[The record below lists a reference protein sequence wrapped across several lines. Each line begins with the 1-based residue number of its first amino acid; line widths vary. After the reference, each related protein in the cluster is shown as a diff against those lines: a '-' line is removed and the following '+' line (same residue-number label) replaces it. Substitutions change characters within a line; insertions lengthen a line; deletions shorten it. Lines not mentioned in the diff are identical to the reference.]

1 MSKFETIQIGD
12 KAEISHVITEMDVD
26 KFVELTGDDNRLHID
41 SEFAGNTQ
49 FKKRVVHGMLGASFI
64 STIIGTKL
72 PGDGSLWF
80 SQNLEFLLPV
90 RIGDEI
96 TVIAEVISK
105 NSKDQI
111 VELQTDIFNQNKQKV
126 TSGKAKVKVVKPLA
140 KETNAAPVINKK
152 ALIIGASGGIGSAVA
167 LMLAENGFD
176 VALHYNSSE
185 EKINKLQKII
195 SEKEVD
201 LIVVKADISDES
213 SVIEMFNTLGRKFPG
228 LSSII
233 YCPTPPTPSINIKN
247 LGWTDFQKHL
257 DVNVKGLLNVVQ
269 NILPSFEQQQYG
281 RIVCI
286 TSQYTEGT
294 PPSELSYYVS
304 AKYALNGFV
313 KSLAVE
319 LATKGITVNLVSPG
333 MTDTE
338 LIADVP
344 EKARLLVAAKAPLRR
359 LAIPEDIANAVLFLV
374 SEKSSY
380 ITGETLRVNGGQV
393 MF

>member
-1 MSKFETIQIGD
+1 MSKFENIRVGD
-12 KAEISHVITEMDVD
+12 KAEISHVITENDVD
-26 KFVELTGDDNRLHID
+26 KFVDLTGDDNRLHVD
-41 SEFAGNTQ
+41 SGFAEKTH

-96 TVIAEVISK
+96 TVVAEVISK
-105 NSKDQI
+105 NQKEQI

-126 TSGKAKVKVVKPLA
+126 TTGKAKVKVIEPENIEIASEVK
-140 KETNAAPVINKK
+140 TSKK
-152 ALIIGASGGIGSAVA
+152 ALVIGASGGIGSAVA
-167 LMLAENGFD
+167 LSLAENGFD
-176 VALHYNSSE
+176 VALHYHSSE
-185 EKINKLQKII
+185 RKINSLQKRIQ
-195 SEKEVD
+195 EKGASVFA
-201 LIVVKADISDES
+201 IKADITNETD
-213 SVIEMFNTLGRKFPG
+213 VKEMMQAVSRKFNEV
-228 LSSII
+228 SAIV
-233 YCPTPPTPSINIKN
+233 YCPTPPTPAINIKN
-247 LGWTDFQKHL
+247 LEWKEFEKHL
-257 DVNVKGLLNVVQ
+257 EVNVKGLLNVVK
-269 NILPSFEQQQYG
+269 NVLPVMELQKYG

-294 PPSELSYYVS
+294 PPAELAHYVS

-319 LATKGITVNLVSPG
+319 LASKGITVNLVSPG

-344 EKARLLVAAKAPLRR
+344 EKTRLLVAAKSPVRR
-359 LAIPEDIANAVLFLV
+359 LASPADVANAVLFLV

-380 ITGETLRVNGGQV
+380 INGETIRVNGGQL
-393 MF
+393 ML

>member
-1 MSKFETIQIGD
+1 MSKFETIQVGD
-12 KAEISHVITEMDVD
+12 KAEISHIITEKDVD

-41 SEFAGNTQ
+41 SEFAGTTQ

-80 SQNLEFLLPV
+80 SQSLEFILPV

-105 NSKDQI
+105 NAKEQI

-126 TSGKAKVKVVKPLA
+126 TTGKAKVKVVEPEI
-140 KETNAAPVINKK
+140 KETNVASAINKK

-167 LMLAENGFD
+167 LMLAENGYD
-176 VALHYNSSE
+176 VALHCNSSE
-185 EKINKLQKII
+185 GKINSLQKKI
-195 SEKEVD
+195 SETGVKT
-201 LIVVKADISDES
+201 ITVKADISDET
-213 SVIEMFNTLGRKFPG
+213 SVKEMFNTLERKFSG
-228 LSSII
+228 LTSII
-233 YCPTPPTPSINIKN
+233 YCPTPPTPSVNIKN
-247 LGWTDFQKHL
+247 INWSDFQKHF
-257 DVNVKGLLNVVQ
+257 DVNVKGLLNVVK
-269 NILPSFEQQQYG
+269 NILPYFEPQKYG

-319 LATKGITVNLVSPG
+319 LATKGITANLVSPG

-344 EKARLLVAAKAPLRR
+344 EKSRLLVAAKAPLRR
-359 LAIPEDIANAVLFLV
+359 LASPEDVANAVLFLV

-380 ITGETLRVNGGQV
+380 ITGETIRVNGGQV
-393 MF
+393 ML